1 MQNLFENNPML
12 KDNAWILLY
21 IVMFLGLYL
30 LLFRPN
36 QKRKKQ
42 EEELRKSIQ
51 IGDEIVTIGGIVG
64 KVVSI
69 KEDSDSLVIETA
81 SEKMRIKK
89 WAIAAKENQEAK

>member
-1 MQNLFENNPML
+1 MSFDVNPLNNGIPHQIRTS
-12 KDNAWILLY
+12 KSQDGGAGNTGY
-21 IVMFLGLYL
+21 F
-30 LLFRPN
+30 
-36 QKRKKQ
+36 QQRKKQ

-51 IGDEIVTIGGIVG
+51 IGDEIVTIGGLVG

-89 WAIAAKENQEAK
+89 WAIANKENSETK